1 VGIDGLLQSLGD
13 SISGLMSGIVSSF
26 QAAAQG
32 AIDSLTSLLP
42 FPWWLIAVGAVLT
55 VVAWF
60 LAKR

>member
-1 VGIDGLLQSLGD
+1 MGVGGLLQSLAD
-13 SISGLMSGIVSSF
+13 SISGLMGSIVSSF

-32 AIDSLTSLLP
+32 AIDSLTGLLP